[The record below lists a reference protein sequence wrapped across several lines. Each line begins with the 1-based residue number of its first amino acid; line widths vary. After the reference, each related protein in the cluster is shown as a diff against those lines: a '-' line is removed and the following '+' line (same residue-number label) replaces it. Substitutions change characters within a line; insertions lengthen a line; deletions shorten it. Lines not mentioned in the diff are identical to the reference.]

1 MKKFSH
7 ICTRIDTIS
16 AIFRKIARPP
26 IFAVAFLL
34 ILYFTDPAF
43 FGSLWQ
49 LSFGIFALGVLPIL
63 GYPLQK
69 FIPHFRDK
77 GREGQRSL
85 AMLFCF
91 GGYLLGTVFALIT
104 SAPTELLMVYLCYL
118 TCGIGMLVFN
128 KLFHLKASGH
138 ACGIMGPVFAMLLYF
153 DLLIPALV
161 GGVLALAV
169 FASSVVTKEHT
180 GKQLLGGSMIA
191 FVCIFVLSVVFSERI

>member
-7 ICTRIDTIS
+7 ICNRIDMIS

-43 FGSLWQ
+43 FGALWQ
-49 LSFGIFALGVLPIL
+49 LGVGIFALGVLPIL

-91 GGYLLGTVFALIT
+91 GGYLLGTVWALVT
-104 SAPTELLMVYLCYL
+104 SAPTPLLMVYLCYL
-118 TCGIGMLVFN
+118 SCGVGMLAFN

-191 FVCIFVLSVVFSERI
+191 FVCIFALSVVFSERI